1 MFFSFLTFSL
11 SWIINLFLVL
21 PKSSLPEIKKIRA
34 LIKKSAKSKTS
45 ICLNHLI
52 KYKLVERFNFNQYQI
67 IQVTVNF
74 VRLNLK
80 YKILLYQSISI
91 DNNLKV
97 LFFYFGKYLISIIL
111 WLKILIFIVLYT
123 IWPFNLYI
131 YECFF
136 LLYFINFEL
145 E

>member
-1 MFFSFLTFSL
+1 M
-11 SWIINLFLVL
+11 LVAFN
-21 PKSSLPEIKKIRA
+21 KS
-34 LIKKSAKSKTS
+34 
-45 ICLNHLI
+45 
-52 KYKLVERFNFNQYQI
+52 KLVERSNFNQYQI

-111 WLKILIFIVLYT
+111 
-123 IWPFNLYI
+123 
-131 YECFF
+131 
-136 LLYFINFEL
+136 
-145 E
+145 